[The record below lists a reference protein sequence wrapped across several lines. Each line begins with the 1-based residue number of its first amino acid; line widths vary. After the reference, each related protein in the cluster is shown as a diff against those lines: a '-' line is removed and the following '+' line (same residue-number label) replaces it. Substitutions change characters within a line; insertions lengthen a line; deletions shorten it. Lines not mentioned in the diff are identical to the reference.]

1 MLSETLLWIF
11 SRQQWKHLWSCNNNY
26 ESKIS
31 SQLITLLKRVV
42 ESRTWKKF
50 RPVRLFEPMTSAIPV
65 QRSTNWAN
73 KPTGSWLVRGSKY
86 AIQVMIMDSSLFLVS
101 IFCQLTSE
109 KNQAH
114 TGNLTHWRQTLRLN
128 KFYLI
133 INMKG
138 NRGNWLA
145 QFKFP
150 FLTPLANLSN
160 VHGRFHVRVLFTRE
174 FESHLF
180 GL

>member
-1 MLSETLLWIF
+1 
-11 SRQQWKHLWSCNNNY
+11 
-26 ESKIS
+26 
-31 SQLITLLKRVV
+31 
-42 ESRTWKKF
+42 
-50 RPVRLFEPMTSAIPV
+50 MTSAIPV

-73 KPTGSWLVRGSKY
+73 KPTGSWLVCGSKY
-86 AIQVMIMDSSLFLVS
+86 AIQVIIMDSSLFLVS

-109 KNQAH
+109 KNQVH
-114 TGNLTHWRQTLRLN
+114 TCNLTHWRQTLRLN

-150 FLTPLANLSN
+150 FLTPDGKSFKCTWKVSCASLVHARIRIPFVWPLIIREKESTSKVKLNPRFFSLSQWRHTLNLLN
-160 VHGRFHVRVLFTRE
+160 WQMFPVCPTENKEVVGYRQKNRK
-174 FESHLF
+174 
-180 GL
+180 

>member
-1 MLSETLLWIF
+1 
-11 SRQQWKHLWSCNNNY
+11 
-26 ESKIS
+26 
-31 SQLITLLKRVV
+31 
-42 ESRTWKKF
+42 
-50 RPVRLFEPMTSAIPV
+50 
-65 QRSTNWAN
+65 
-73 KPTGSWLVRGSKY
+73 
-86 AIQVMIMDSSLFLVS
+86 MIMDLSLFLVS

-114 TGNLTHWRQTLRLN
+114 TGNLTHWRQTLRLI

-150 FLTPLANLSN
+150 FLTPDGKSFKCTWKISCASLVHARIRIPFVWPLIIREKESTSKVKLNPRFFSLSPRHVILFVKLTN
-160 VHGRFHVRVLFTRE
+160 VPCLPYGEQGDCWLQTKKP
-174 FESHLF
+174 
-180 GL
+180 